1 MFPSLFANSS
11 LQSLEKTVE
20 FTDRRH
26 AILAGNMANMDT
38 PDYKTRDL
46 SLDGFQE
53 SLKNAIESKSR
64 AKADSSP
71 GLQFDVLQGVE
82 EDGQPLSEEQATQQ
96 VFDSMR
102 QVVYHDGSDDSI
114 EMQVSQIAKNQ
125 SLHSMAVA
133 LMRSQFQTLKMA
145 ISESINV

>member
-26 AILAGNMANMDT
+26 AILASNMANMDT

-46 SLDGFQE
+46 SVAGFQE

-64 AKADSSP
+64 TKADSP
-71 GLQFDVLQGVE
+71 GLQFDVLQGVD
-82 EDGQPLSEEQATQQ
+82 DGQPLSEEQATQQ

-102 QVVYHDGSDDSI
+102 QVVYHDGSDDSV

>member
-46 SLDGFQE
+46 SVDGFQE

-64 AKADSSP
+64 AKADSP

>member
-46 SLDGFQE
+46 SVASFQE

-64 AKADSSP
+64 TKADSP

-82 EDGQPLSEEQATQQ
+82 DDGQSLSEEQATQN

-114 EMQVSQIAKNQ
+114 EMQVSQISKNQ